1 MVFLVI
7 GSFVV
12 IFLGGIIWA
21 TSRQPDEH
29 H

>member
-1 MVFLVI
+1 VVFLVI

-12 IFLGGIIWA
+12 IFLGSIIWA
-21 TSRQPDEH
+21 TSRRADQH

>member
-12 IFLGGIIWA
+12 IFLGSIIWA

>member
-12 IFLGGIIWA
+12 IFLGSIIWA
-21 TSRQPDEH
+21 TNRQPDEH